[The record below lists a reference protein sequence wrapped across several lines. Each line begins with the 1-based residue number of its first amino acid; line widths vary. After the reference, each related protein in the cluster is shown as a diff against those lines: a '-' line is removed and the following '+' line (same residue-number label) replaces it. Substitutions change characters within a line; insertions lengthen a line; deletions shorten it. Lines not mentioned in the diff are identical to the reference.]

1 MPISPNTASEN
12 GPRTALVVGAT
23 GSIGGEVAAALLARG
38 WRVRGLN
45 RDPGRATREAVGLDG
60 IEWVKGDAMVPA
72 DVLAAAQGA
81 QVIFHG
87 ANPPGYHNWSRLVP
101 AMLESV
107 IAAARATGAR
117 IALPGSV
124 YNFGP
129 DAWPLLTE
137 SSPQNPRTRKGVI
150 RAGLEQ
156 RLAAV
161 AGDGVRSLVVRAGDF
176 FGPVGETSWLT
187 EGWVKKGKP
196 IRAITLPGPA
206 EVAHDWA
213 YLPDFAESFVRLIER
228 EADLPACAVFHHRGH
243 VLTGADMAGALERV
257 VGRRLARHSLPWF
270 ALAAAAPFV
279 EMLREMLEMRY
290 LWENDVVMDNAK
302 LTGFLGA
309 EPHTPL
315 DQALRTAL
323 EGQGCLEPARSKAA

>member
-1 MPISPNTASEN
+1 MQTSPKTPIK
-12 GPRTALVVGAT
+12 TALVIGAT

-45 RDPGRATREAVGLDG
+45 RDPQRAARAAVGLERLD
-60 IEWVKGDAMVPA
+60 WVKGDAMVAA
-72 DVLAAAQGA
+72 DVIAAAQGA

-87 ANPPGYHNWSRLVP
+87 ANPPGYANWARLVP
-101 AMLESV
+101 PMLESV

-117 IALPGSV
+117 IAFPGNV
-124 YNFGP
+124 YNYGP
-129 DAWPLLTE
+129 DAWPEISET
-137 SSPQNPRTRKGVI
+137 SPQHPKTRKGAI
-150 RAGLEQ
+150 RVGLEQ
-156 RLAAV
+156 RLAA
-161 AGDGVRSLVVRAGDF
+161 ATDEGVRSLVVRAGDF
-176 FGPVGETSWLT
+176 FGPVSDTSWLT

-206 EVAHDWA
+206 EVTHDWA

-228 EADLPACAVFHHRGH
+228 EAEQPAHAVFNHRGH
-243 VLTGADMAGALERV
+243 VLTGAQMAAALERV
-257 VGRRLARHSLPWF
+257 AGRKLARHNLPW
-270 ALAAAAPFV
+270 LAMAAISPFV

-290 LWENDVVMDNAK
+290 LWENDVLLDNTR
-302 LTGFLGA
+302 LVSFLGE

-323 EGQGCLEPARSKAA
+323 EGQGCLESARANAA

>member
-1 MPISPNTASEN
+1 MNTSPNTAPKSA
-12 GPRTALVVGAT
+12 PKTALVIGAT

-45 RDPGRATREAVGLDG
+45 RDPLRAAREAVGLER

-72 DVLAAAQGA
+72 EVVAAAQGV

-87 ANPPGYHNWSRLVP
+87 ANPPGYHNWAKLVP

-107 IAAARATGAR
+107 IAAAQATGAR

-124 YNFGP
+124 YNYGP
-129 DAWPLLTE
+129 DAWPDLTE
-137 SSPQNPRTRKGVI
+137 TSPQNPRTRKGAI
-150 RAGLEQ
+150 RKGLED
-156 RLAAV
+156 RLTALA
-161 AGDGVRSLVVRAGDF
+161 DQGVRSLVVRAGDF
-176 FGPVGETSWLT
+176 FGPETDSSWLT
-187 EGWVKKGKP
+187 EGWVKKGKLL
-196 IRAITLPGPA
+196 RAVTLPGPA
-206 EVAHDWA
+206 EVAHAWA

-228 EADLPACAVFHHRGH
+228 EAELPAFALFHHRGH
-243 VLTGADMAGALERV
+243 ALTGAEMAQVLERV
-257 VGRRLARHSLPWF
+257 AGRKLSRHGMPWL
-270 ALAAAAPFV
+270 ALAAASPFV

-290 LWENDVVMDNAK
+290 LWEAPVLLDNAK
-302 LTGFLGA
+302 LTAFLGA

-315 DQALRTAL
+315 DQALRTTL